1 MITTMLL
8 GTWLAAGQAP
18 APMPMPMAP
27 KALPMAV
34 PMAVPMTAP
43 AAAPPA
49 APAPMAVGTPVAAP
63 APEAPTA
70 EEPPKEDTK
79 YFVEKLLAGSAFGQR
94 LADNGVKINGWAG
107 MSYTGSTTSRTNL
120 PITFNDQAN
129 SFQLN
134 QVWLNVTK
142 GIDTSKKEVQFGYNI
157 ATFYGTDYR
166 FTIPRGFLQY
176 QVEDQRNYGFDV
188 VYHYAEIF
196 LPNLGGEGT
205 TLRAG
210 RWGTG
215 IGYEVIDTVNT
226 PFLTKSY
233 NFQYNPFTHTGV
245 QANTQINENLSMY
258 NGAVTGSDV
267 YIDPAARLT
276 YVGGIKYAPKDG
288 KGFISFN
295 TVIGPGRY
303 LGKENFVH
311 FNSFNVTGS
320 YNLTDK
326 LTYVLD
332 ATFSY
337 ADKFPAGFG
346 NVQDPGTSADW
357 YGFANYFLY
366 KVNDKLSSNFR
377 VELFNDTKGVR
388 TGFEGL
394 YTEMTY
400 GLTYT
405 PKDWMILRPFVRYD
419 YNSRSTPFE
428 GDHHLVTGGIEAI
441 LRY

>member
-1 MITTMLL
+1 MLTTMLL
-8 GTWLAAGQAP
+8 GSWLAAGQAP

-27 KALPMAV
+27 KA
-34 PMAVPMTAP
+34 VPMTAP
-43 AAAPPA
+43 MTP
-49 APAPMAVGTPVAAP
+49 APAPAP
-63 APEAPTA
+63 AAGAPVEAPA
-70 EEPPKEDTK
+70 AEAPKEEEPKKEETK
-79 YFVEKLLAGSAFGQR
+79 YFVEKLLEGSAFGQR
-94 LADNGVKINGWAG
+94 LADRGVKINGWIG
-107 MSYTGSTTSRTNL
+107 QSYTASSTSRTNA

-129 SFQLN
+129 SYQLN
-134 QVWLNVTK
+134 QLWLNVTK
-142 GIDTSKKEVQFGYNI
+142 GIDTSKKEVQFGYNV
-157 ATFYGTDYR
+157 AAFYGTDYR
-166 FTIPRGFLQY
+166 FTLPRGFLQG
-176 QVEDQRNYGFDV
+176 QVEDQRNYGYDI
-188 VYHYAEIF
+188 VYHYAELF

-205 TLRAG
+205 TIRAG
-210 RWGTG
+210 RWGTA

-233 NFQYNPFTHTGV
+233 NFQYNPFTHTGI
-245 QANTQINENLSMY
+245 QATTQINENLSVY

-276 YVGGIKYAPKDG
+276 YVGGIKYQPKDG

-303 LGKENFVH
+303 LGAENFVH

-332 ATFSY
+332 ATFST

-346 NVQDPGTSADW
+346 NVQDPGTSAHW
-357 YGFANYFLY
+357 YGFSNYFLY
-366 KVNDKLSSNFR
+366 KVNDKLSSNLR
-377 VELFNDTKGVR
+377 IELFDDSKGVR

-419 YNSRSTPFE
+419 YNARSRPFE
-428 GDHHLVTGGIEAI
+428 GDHDLFTAGIEAI
-441 LRY
+441 LRF